1 MPFFGNGWK
10 DNMGRLNDNS
20 VFNTVFE
27 MFLHVILILFQDDDR
42 SFSLDE
48 IVLIDFI
55 ASYSA
60 DFGLGHT
67 NLHSNNPLRYSE
79 ITAKR
84 HLVDKGIK
92 KALFDGM
99 IYFVADKKN
108 GFTYQISETG
118 YDFACQLETSYSTE
132 FQKYAKAVISLIE
145 KEGFT
150 KVQRRLLDN
159 ARKGGDPKWCTR
171 DFG

>member
-1 MPFFGNGWK
+1 
-10 DNMGRLNDNS
+10 MGGLNNNY

-27 MFLHVILILFQDDDR
+27 MFLHVLLILFQDDDR

-60 DFGLGHT
+60 DFGIGGT

-79 ITAKR
+79 LTAKR

-92 KALFDGM
+92 KALFDGLLF
-99 IYFVADKKN
+99 FVADRNN

-118 YDFACQLETSYSTE
+118 YDFVCKLETSYSNE
-132 FQKYAKAVISLIE
+132 FQKNAKEAILLIE
-145 KEGFT
+145 KEGFI
-150 KVQRRLLDN
+150 KVQKTLLKN
-159 ARKGGDPKWCTR
+159 ARKGLTYNDL
-171 DFG
+171 